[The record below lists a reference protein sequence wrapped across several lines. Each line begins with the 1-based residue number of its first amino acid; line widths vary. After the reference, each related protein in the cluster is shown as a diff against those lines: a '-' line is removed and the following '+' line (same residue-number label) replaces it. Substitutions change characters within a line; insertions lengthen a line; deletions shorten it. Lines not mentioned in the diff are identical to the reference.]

1 MNEITTALT
10 SVSTSL
16 TETINIG
23 NIAIVIGTVLGAAVI
38 LYFGWFGIRKLISV
52 VTNAAKGRLKV

>member
-1 MNEITTALT
+1 MENVTSALGT
-10 SVSTSL
+10 VSTSL
-16 TETINIG
+16 TEVINIG
-23 NIAIVIGTVLGAAVI
+23 NIAAVLGTVLGAAIV

>member
-1 MNEITTALT
+1 MNEVTTALS

-16 TETINIG
+16 TEVINIG
-23 NIAIVIGTVLGAAVI
+23 NIAIVIGSVLGAAVL

>member
-1 MNEITTALT
+1 MENVTSALT
-10 SVSTSL
+10 TVSTSL
-16 TETINIG
+16 TEVINIG
-23 NIAIVIGTVLGAAVI
+23 NIAAVLGTVLAAAIV

>member
-16 TETINIG
+16 TEVVNIG
-23 NIAIVIGTVLGAAVI
+23 NIAIVIGAVLGSAIV